1 MSAVATLALAA
12 CAPADEDDASSDDSS
27 SETVTLDDCQVD
39 DLPLTTPGILT
50 IATDTPAYEPWF
62 ADDDP
67 TNGEGFESAVAYAVA
82 GALGFDDADVEWVTQ
97 GFNQAVQPG
106 KKSWDFDINQ
116 FSITEDREK
125 AVDFST
131 PYYEAAQA
139 VITKSDSDFADVT
152 SLSDLADAKLGA
164 QVGTTS
170 LTAIDQID
178 PSTDPLV
185 YDDTTKAA
193 QALENGQV
201 DAVVADLPT
210 AFYLVAAELDDATI
224 AGQFQPT
231 TGETEAFGLLLSKDS
246 ELTPCVSV
254 AVDSLREDG
263 TLADL
268 EEQWLSQ
275 STDVPVLQQ

>member
-82 GALGFDDADVEWVTQ
+82 GALGFADADVEWVTQ

-178 PSTDPLV
+178 PSADPLV